1 MRLGYKIGLGI
12 LTVIVV
18 ILGVIWISPSGQFIR
33 SADLEEDKQEFDK
46 KLWTVNWD
54 KGRND
59 ENDRHFMLT
68 DLTENHLKIGMDSV
82 EVKRLL
88 GEPERDFGFSY
99 NLGLYRSG
107 FDPTFL
113 ILEFDEEGKLK
124 EIKIE
129 TI

>member
-1 MRLGYKIGLGI
+1 MRLGYKIRLGI
-12 LTVIVV
+12 LTVIIV
-18 ILGVIWISPSGQFIR
+18 ILGVIWTSPIGQFVR
-33 SADLEEDKQEFDK
+33 SSDLEEDKQEFDK

-54 KGRND
+54 KGKND

-68 DLTENHLKIGMDSV
+68 DLTENQLKIGMDSV

-107 FDPTFL
+107 LDPTFL
-113 ILEFDEEGKLK
+113 ILEFDKEGKLK

>member
-12 LTVIVV
+12 LTVIIV
-18 ILGVIWISPSGQFIR
+18 ILGVIWISPIGQFIR

>member
-1 MRLGYKIGLGI
+1 MRLSYKIGLAI
-12 LTVIVV
+12 LTVIIV
-18 ILGVIWISPSGQFIR
+18 ILGVIWFSPIGQFIR
-33 SADLEEDKQEFDK
+33 SAGLEEDKQEFDK
-46 KLWTVNWD
+46 KLWTINWD
-54 KGRND
+54 RGRND
-59 ENDRHFMLT
+59 ENNRHFMLT

-82 EVKRLL
+82 EVKKLL

-113 ILEFDEEGKLK
+113 ILEFDEKGKLN

>member
-1 MRLGYKIGLGI
+1 MKLGYKIGLGI
-12 LTVIVV
+12 LTVIIV
-18 ILGVIWISPSGQFIR
+18 ILGVIWISPSGQFII

-124 EIKIE
+124 EIKID

>member
-1 MRLGYKIGLGI
+1 MRLGFKIGLG
-12 LTVIVV
+12 LLAVIVL
-18 ILGVIWISPSGQFIR
+18 ILVGIWVSPIGQFIR
-33 SADLEEDKQEFDK
+33 SADLEEDKLEFDK
-46 KLWTVNWD
+46 KLWTINWP
-54 KGRND
+54 KGKND

-68 DLTENHLKIGMDSV
+68 DLTENHLKIGMDSL
-82 EVKRLL
+82 EVKSLL

-113 ILEFDEEGKLK
+113 ILEFNEKGKLK
-124 EIKIE
+124 EAKIE

>member
-1 MRLGYKIGLGI
+1 VVVGLLLVGMW
-12 LTVIVV
+12 V
-18 ILGVIWISPSGQFIR
+18 SPIGQFVG
-33 SADLEEDKQEFDK
+33 SSDYEEDKQKFDK
-46 KLWTVNWD
+46 ELWTISWD
-54 KGRND
+54 RGRND
-59 ENDRHFMLT
+59 ENDRHFMVT
-68 DLTENHLKIGMDSV
+68 DLIENHLKVGMDSV
-82 EVKRLL
+82 EVKNLL

-113 ILEFDEEGKLK
+113 ILQFDQRGKLK

>member
-1 MRLGYKIGLGI
+1 MRLGFKIGLGI
-12 LTVIVV
+12 LIAVV
-18 ILGVIWISPSGQFIR
+18 AFVLLWISPIGQFIR
-33 SADLEEDKQEFDK
+33 SADLQEDKQEFDK
-46 KLWTVNWD
+46 KLWTINWD
-54 KGRND
+54 KGTND

-68 DLTENHLKIGMDSV
+68 DLIENHLKIEMDSV

-113 ILEFDEEGKLK
+113 ILEFDEKGKLK

>member
-1 MRLGYKIGLGI
+1 MRISYKIGLGI
-12 LTVIVV
+12 LTVIIV
-18 ILGVIWISPSGQFIR
+18 ILGVIWISPIGQFIR
-33 SADLEEDKQEFDK
+33 SADLEEDRQKFDK
-46 KLWTVNWD
+46 DLWTINWP
-54 KGRND
+54 KYKNE

-68 DLTENHLKIGMDSV
+68 DLTENHLRIGMDSIA
-82 EVKRLL
+82 VKELL

-99 NLGLYRSG
+99 NLGLYKSG

-113 ILEFDEEGKLK
+113 ILEFDEKGKLK

>member
-1 MRLGYKIGLGI
+1 L
-12 LTVIVV
+12 VACV
-18 ILGVIWISPSGQFIR
+18 SPIGQFITYG
-33 SADLEEDKQEFDK
+33 DLKVDKQNFDR
-46 KLWTVNWD
+46 KLWVISWE

-59 ENDRHFMLT
+59 ENDRHLMLT
-68 DLTENHLKIGMDSV
+68 DLIKNHLRIGMDST
-82 EVKRLL
+82 EVKILQ

-113 ILEFDEEGKLK
+113 ILELDENGKLK

-129 TI
+129 TN

>member
-1 MRLGYKIGLGI
+1 MRLGFKIGLGI
-12 LTVIVV
+12 LTIVIV
-18 ILGVIWISPSGQFIR
+18 ILAGIWISPIGQFIR
-33 SADLEEDKQEFDK
+33 SADLEEGKQKFDK
-46 KLWTVNWD
+46 KLWAINWSRG
-54 KGRND
+54 KND
-59 ENDRHFMLT
+59 ENDRHFMLS
-68 DLTENHLKIGMDSV
+68 DLIENHLRIGMDSV
-82 EVKRLL
+82 EVKELL

-113 ILEFDEEGKLK
+113 ILEFDKEGKIK

>member
-12 LTVIVV
+12 LTVIIVTMG
-18 ILGVIWISPSGQFIR
+18 LIWISPIGQFIR
-33 SADLEEDKQEFDK
+33 SADLEEDKREFDK
-46 KLWTVNWD
+46 NLWTINWE

-59 ENDRHFMLT
+59 ENDRHFMLI

-82 EVKRLL
+82 EIKKLL

-113 ILEFDEEGKLK
+113 ILEFDEKGKLK

>member
-12 LTVIVV
+12 LTVIIV
-18 ILGVIWISPSGQFIR
+18 ILGVIWISPRGQFIR

-46 KLWTVNWD
+46 KLWTVNWV

-99 NLGLYRSG
+99 NL
-107 FDPTFL
+107 
-113 ILEFDEEGKLK
+113 
-124 EIKIE
+124 
-129 TI
+129 

>member
-1 MRLGYKIGLGI
+1 MRLGFKIGLGLLSAII
-12 LTVIVV
+12 L
-18 ILGVIWISPSGQFIR
+18 ILAGIWISPIGQFIR
-33 SADLEEDKQEFDK
+33 SHDYDEDKQEFNRDH
-46 KLWTVNWD
+46 WIINWP
-54 KGRND
+54 KYKND
-59 ENDRHFMLT
+59 ENDRHYMLT

-82 EVKRLL
+82 KVKKLL

-99 NLGLYRSG
+99 NLGLYKSG

-113 ILEFDEEGKLK
+113 ILEFDEKGKLK

>member
-1 MRLGYKIGLGI
+1 MRLGYKIGFGI
-12 LTVIVV
+12 LTVIIV
-18 ILGVIWISPSGQFIR
+18 ILGVISISQIGQFIW
-33 SADLEEDKQEFDK
+33 SADLEEDRQKFDK
-46 KLWTVNWD
+46 ELWTINWP
-54 KGRND
+54 KYKND

-68 DLTENHLKIGMDSV
+68 DLIENHLKIGMDSI
-82 EVKRLL
+82 EVKQLL

-113 ILEFDEEGKLK
+113 ILEFDEKGKLI
-124 EIKIE
+124 EIRIE

>member
-12 LTVIVV
+12 LTVIIV
-18 ILGVIWISPSGQFIR
+18 ILGVIWISPIGQFIR

-59 ENDRHFMLT
+59 ENDRHLMLT